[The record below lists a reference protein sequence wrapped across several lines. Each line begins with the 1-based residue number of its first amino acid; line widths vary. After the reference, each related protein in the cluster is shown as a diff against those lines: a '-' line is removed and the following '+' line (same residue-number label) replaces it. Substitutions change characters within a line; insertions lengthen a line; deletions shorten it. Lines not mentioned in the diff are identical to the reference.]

1 MPWDE
6 IYVWTDETYER
17 LARRGLSWQLVLSL
31 LRYGWPLE
39 RRDVQHGW
47 TVIVGQSSNGRWL
60 MVLIGVETPE
70 GERPI
75 LDARELTDE
84 SEVAEAKRR
93 IGGLQ

>member
-1 MPWDE
+1 
-6 IYVWTDETYER
+6 
-17 LARRGLSWQLVLSL
+17 
-31 LRYGWPLE
+31 
-39 RRDVQHGW
+39 
-47 TVIVGQSSNGRWL
+47 VIVGQSSNGRWL